1 MKMNFRKF
9 FGGGGGTEKKEKH
22 TPKVVQIDMN
32 MDADPALMKKLN
44 YNPEHKFDKLGNKQR
59 ELPAN
64 FAKYII
70 EYEIK
75 VDRPDATQE
84 HVQKLIDLYTV
95 SKTKVSL

>member
-1 MKMNFRKF
+1 MN
-9 FGGGGGTEKKEKH
+9 
-22 TPKVVQIDMN
+22 IDV
-32 MDADPALMKKLN
+32 DPAIMKKLN

-95 SKTKVSL
+95 SSQLKSDW